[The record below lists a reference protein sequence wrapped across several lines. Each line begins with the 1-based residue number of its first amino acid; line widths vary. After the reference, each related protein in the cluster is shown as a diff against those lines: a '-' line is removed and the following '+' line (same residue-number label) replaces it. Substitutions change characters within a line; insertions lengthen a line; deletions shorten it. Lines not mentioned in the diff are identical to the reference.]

1 MQHLSPLPRRDK
13 RRTSHP
19 WLWHWQN
26 GWHLQSYGRT
36 SRTERD
42 GCGVGDDRPVDGRI
56 KIFGGAGVEAF
67 FQSSTRVP
75 CKFLKFTSGGQLVH
89 INAEN
94 DVEVW
99 DLEKQTLGCSLRWE
113 SKITA
118 FTEIPGTQFMLIH
131 PSFFLKPSICCSVSS
146 SQDRDYKL
154 IVLVDAPVLNCK
166 EKEYN
171 YRIFLKHS

>member
-1 MQHLSPLPRRDK
+1 MNLRLSF
-13 RRTSHP
+13 H
-19 WLWHWQN
+19 H
-26 GWHLQSYGRT
+26 
-36 SRTERD
+36 
-42 GCGVGDDRPVDGRI
+42 GVFGTASILAFDPIQRLLEVASVDGRI